1 MSSITVLSQH
11 RERQSPFRQ
20 ETPYI
25 SIIIPMYNEQEVL
38 AACHER
44 VCSVLDQMG
53 KHCEIIYID
62 DGSSDESWN
71 IASQLGSK
79 HHSIK
84 TIRLSRN
91 FGKEAAMSAGLKAV
105 TAEAAVLIDADLQDP
120 PELIPD
126 MVAQWQ
132 AGFDVVDMQRRR
144 RWGKDGLSA
153 LPLQLFIKL

>member
-44 VCSVLDQMG
+44 VCSVLDKMS

-91 FGKEAAMSAGLKAV
+91 FGKEAAMSAGLNYFNAYRSGRLPMN
-105 TAEAAVLIDADLQDP
+105 LIQ
-120 PELIPD
+120 
-126 MVAQWQ
+126 AQRDHFGSHTYERMDREGVFHTEW
-132 AGFDVVDMQRRR
+132 
-144 RWGKDGLSA
+144 
-153 LPLQLFIKL
+153 